1 MAWRAMDPLS
11 AISDD
16 SSDEEE
22 DSEAEEENEE
32 GTNSGDEK
40 KEEKKKRS
48 AISDAASVKTE
59 AKTDVKTGSKVGK
72 KPELDFEALSRHGYS
87 GGPSIMH
94 VPAPKDQV
102 DPNWSWS
109 NGKRKSG
116 DAAEETPEERAL
128 TREIVTESADK
139 MAAQAIA
146 EANFMKKQKRDAAA
160 EQRALSFSQKEK
172 RKRDLGQ
179 ATRAKNY
186 VEEEKR
192 LLRDQGVYS
201 GFDT

>member
-11 AISDD
+11 AISDED
-16 SSDEEE
+16 TSDEDSDAEE
-22 DSEAEEENEE
+22 DGGRS
-32 GTNSGDEK
+32 GGDEK
-40 KEEKKKRS
+40 LEE
-48 AISDAASVKTE
+48 DAPAGADGASL
-59 AKTDVKTGSKVGK
+59 KTGSKRVK

-94 VPAPKDQV
+94 VPAPKNEAGESD
-102 DPNWSWS
+102 WTWS
-109 NGKRKSG
+109 NGKRKSE
-116 DAAEETPEERAL
+116 DKAEEAFEDREL
-128 TREIVTESADK
+128 TREIVSESAPK
-139 MAAQAIA
+139 MAAQALA
-146 EANFMKKQKRDAAA
+146 EANFLKKQKRDAAA

>member
-16 SSDEEE
+16 SSDEDEE
-22 DSEAEEENEE
+22 SEAEEENED
-32 GTNSGDEK
+32 GTKSTDEK
-40 KEEKKKRS
+40 KKKKDS
-48 AISDAASVKTE
+48 ASNDAASVKP
-59 AKTDVKTGSKVGK
+59 DGK
-72 KPELDFEALSRHGYS
+72 AGRKAELDFEAISRHGYS

-102 DPNWSWS
+102 DPNWTWS

-116 DAAEETPEERAL
+116 DAGEETPEERAR
-128 TREIVTESADK
+128 TREIVTESAEK

-146 EANFMKKQKRDAAA
+146 EAKFMKKQKRDAAA

-172 RKRDLGQ
+172 RKRELGQ
-179 ATRAKNY
+179 ATRGKNY

>member
-1 MAWRAMDPLS
+1 MDPLS
-11 AISDD
+11 AISDED
-16 SSDEEE
+16 SSDEES
-22 DSEAEEENEE
+22 DSEEED
-32 GTNSGDEK
+32 GGRSGSGGDEK
-40 KEEKKKRS
+40 HE
-48 AISDAASVKTE
+48 DDGASL
-59 AKTDVKTGSKVGK
+59 KTGSKLVK

-94 VPAPKDQV
+94 VPAPKNEAGDQ
-102 DPNWSWS
+102 DWTWS
-109 NGKRKSG
+109 NGKRKSE
-116 DAAEETPEERAL
+116 DKAEEGIEDREL
-128 TREIVTESADK
+128 TREIVSDSAPK
-139 MAAQAIA
+139 MAAQALA
-146 EANFMKKQKRDAAA
+146 EANFLKKQKRDAAA